1 TESAGDGG
9 FVTADDDLVGRTL
22 GKYRLTRRLGAGGMG
37 VVYLARDTRLQ
48 RDAAV
53 KVLSLRAASKPKF
66 RERFLREARAAA
78 SFSHPQ
84 VVTIY
89 EIDEQ
94 DDLCF
99 MAMELLAGSMLD
111 LRNSRGK
118 LTWRNAAR
126 AIVAVCRAL
135 VAAHAAG
142 LVHRD
147 IKPANI
153 LWSTDGQVKLSDF
166 GLVKVDD
173 HDSPLTTANTVM
185 GTPSYM
191 SPEQCRGET
200 VDDRSDLYSL
210 GATFYDL
217 LTGHPPFTGATP
229 IQTCFAHC
237 NNAVPSVTAAVPEAP
252 DACDTIIQRAMAKE
266 PCDRYASAADM
277 LADLSALLAS
287 PETGH
292 ATATPLRP
300 TTTNAAA
307 TPAADAGARSEA
319 DFNIDEGRSEMPS
332 TADDAPPSA
341 DKRSE
346 RPRWL
351 TAGLGIAAATA
362 VIVGIGAATTA
373 FRNGGTMQPKKPGG
387 ASASGGRTGDLKT
400 VPGKWQSLFDGRTLA
415 NWLVLPK
422 SGDWSVQGETLV
434 GRGKNSYLLSER
446 DDYENFDLLVE
457 CRLNATGNSGVFFR
471 CEANDWLPVGFEA
484 NLELGNLGRLHDTR
498 SQPNTK
504 IPNPSVVGP
513 ITPGQWFTC
522 EVSARGRRIIV
533 KIDGRTAI
541 DFTSEEPIP
550 LRGRVG
556 LQCYEPNT
564 TIEVRRFQLRE
575 P

>member
-1 TESAGDGG
+1 M
-9 FVTADDDLVGRTL
+9 TADDDLVGRTL
-22 GKYRLTRRLGAGGMG
+22 GKYLLTRRLGAGGMG

-94 DDLCF
+94 DGLCF

-111 LRNSRGK
+111 LRNARGK
-118 LTWRNAAR
+118 LKWRNAAR

-135 VAAHAAG
+135 VAAHATG

-210 GATFYDL
+210 GATFFDL

-237 NNAVPSVTAAVPEAP
+237 NNAVPNVTAEVPEAP

-277 LADLSALLAS
+277 LTDLSALLAS
-287 PETGH
+287 PATGH
-292 ATATPLRP
+292 TTATQLRLP
-300 TTTNAAA
+300 TTTTNAAA
-307 TPAADAGARSEA
+307 TPAARSEAGSQARFEA
-319 DFNIDEGRSEMPS
+319 DFNVDEGPSAMPS
-332 TADDAPPSA
+332 TAVDARPSA
-341 DKRSE
+341 GKKSD

-351 TAGLGIAAATA
+351 ATGVGVAAAA
-362 VIVGIGAATTA
+362 VVIVGIGLATTA
-373 FRNGGTMQPKKPGG
+373 LRNGGTKQPKNPGG
-387 ASASGGRTGDLKT
+387 GAGDSGGRTGDMKA
-400 VPGKWQSLFDGRTLA
+400 VRGKWQPLFDGRTLA
-415 NWLVLPK
+415 NWIVLPK
-422 SGDWSVQGETLV
+422 SGDWWVQGGTLV

-504 IPNPSVVGP
+504 IPNPSNVGP

-522 EVSARGRRIIV
+522 EVSARGSRIVV

-541 DFTSEEPIP
+541 DFASDEPIP
-550 LRGRVG
+550 MRGRVG

-564 TIEVRRFQLRE
+564 TIEVRRFEVRE